1 MNIAKSALQAIIM
14 KAFAIFYIGG
24 RQRAF
29 QLSQSLSHSLSLFLS
44 FSVSNRRE
52 RKLSLIYWG
61 NFSESTNPVHLQLF
75 SQRPPSQLAGSIS
88 NLSAKIFQRF
98 KMAPTW
104 ASVSPFR
111 PFLLGWGVQQLTGG
125 KAVSLGQVLSQFFVH
140 KKRSFDLQK
149 IIVFTKTTTNSNLDK
164 LSPDDA
170 TLPFN
175 LKKNKLKGSEPRSS
189 GSAGRHSGHFTTT
202 SARHCFEFSFLH
214 HST

>member
-1 MNIAKSALQAIIM
+1 
-14 KAFAIFYIGG
+14 
-24 RQRAF
+24 
-29 QLSQSLSHSLSLFLS
+29 
-44 FSVSNRRE
+44 
-52 RKLSLIYWG
+52 
-61 NFSESTNPVHLQLF
+61 
-75 SQRPPSQLAGSIS
+75 
-88 NLSAKIFQRF
+88 
-98 KMAPTW
+98 MAPTW

-175 LKKNKLKGSEPRSS
+175 LKKTN
-189 GSAGRHSGHFTTT
+189 
-202 SARHCFEFSFLH
+202 
-214 HST
+214 